1 MIEAAAFTQTGLRR
15 EKDSETFHRVKTT
28 TKIKYVEANHATSAN
43 YTTNNRHT
51 KAFVPWSPPIPLF
64 YFYVEFLYTRNQKE
78 TTAMVFFPN
87 PKTIKKTNVINNS
100 PKVFWFPFSTTFVWL
115 LNYSGRTRVKR
126 KGVEKHVWKNKN
138 PIALLIFPRCFSGH

>member
-51 KAFVPWSPPIPLF
+51 KAFVP
-64 YFYVEFLYTRNQKE
+64 
-78 TTAMVFFPN
+78 
-87 PKTIKKTNVINNS
+87 
-100 PKVFWFPFSTTFVWL
+100 
-115 LNYSGRTRVKR
+115 
-126 KGVEKHVWKNKN
+126 
-138 PIALLIFPRCFSGH
+138 